1 MHGVAASCSTPQP
14 PPPAAS
20 LLAPGF
26 RFHPTDE
33 ELVGYYLK
41 RKVSG
46 RPLRIDVIA
55 EVDLCKCEPW
65 ELPGRS
71 RLQSRDLEWYF
82 FCPVDRKYP
91 NRSRT
96 NRATARGY
104 WKTTCKDRPVHRRGR
119 VVGMKKTLV
128 FHAGRAPHGAR
139 TNWVMHEY
147 RLEDDELTHS
157 GIPQDAFVVCRIF
170 QKSGAGP
177 RNGAQYG
184 APFIE
189 EEWEEE
195 DEKAADGLSVA
206 PFGGDAEINEA
217 LNSEFMEINDLL
229 QSKHMGHQNGRAA
242 LCLEDTDGQG
252 SDSHP
257 LDPIHILD
265 VFPEEIHNDQN
276 LTDKVVN
283 CIYEPN
289 LRSSRTLT
297 GGSGEQIILN
307 DIAYSSPVQLEE
319 FVELNDL
326 EDDSMNISYPFGEG
340 FVSCPLLACHASYVN
355 RVHYGLDDDE
365 FFDAVI
371 QSAEPVVDNFNLETT
386 DPLNTLSSDYA
397 SYQDAQDMVF
407 HDASSE
413 FLTNGQDIV
422 NRVHDGRNLHYGLE
436 DDEFFDAAFQ
446 SAEPVVDNF
455 NLQAT
460 DPLNTLSGDYASHQ
474 DAQDMVFH
482 DASSEFLA
490 NGQDNSVYQNEL
502 LYSSIAGPQSSNFD
516 AEVMANFDALDDGL
530 ENDSFSSLEILE
542 HEDSSALSQLI
553 SEVDGGDGT
562 TNMAIPELLY
572 TNVGGNLLPALPL
585 THNQFVNDYENIPV
599 APDIKQNVNGKRTIT
614 SHLVNMLGSISAPP
628 AFAAEY
634 PASLGST
641 HVTVGMVDV
650 HGLSATSST
659 GHCSLQ
665 KNGNGDLLLSYSIAE
680 NLGRKKSSGFQPF
693 RKIQD
698 WTISFLLR
706 GGCYPFFLSALVLNI
721 SYKVGM
727 CIYDK

>member
-91 NRSRT
+91 NRYRT

-104 WKTTCKDRPVHRRGR
+104 WKTTGKDRPVHRSGR

-128 FHAGRAPHGAR
+128 FHDGRAPHGAR

-147 RLEDDELTHS
+147 RLEDDELTRS
-157 GIPQDAFVVCRIF
+157 GIPQDAYVVCRIF

-195 DEKAADGLSVA
+195 DEKAADGLSVTL
-206 PFGGDAEINEA
+206 FGGDAEINEA

-229 QSKHMGHQNGRAA
+229 QSKHVGLQSGRAA

-252 SDSHP
+252 SYSHP
-257 LDPIHILD
+257 VDPIHILD
-265 VFPEEIHNDQN
+265 VFPEEIRNDQN
-276 LTDKVVN
+276 LTDKVLD

-289 LRSSRTLT
+289 LQSSQTLM

-319 FVELNDL
+319 FVQLNDL
-326 EDDSMNISYPFGEG
+326 EDDSVNISYPVGEG
-340 FVSCPLLACHASYVN
+340 FVSCPLLECHASFVN
-355 RVHYGLDDDE
+355 RV
-365 FFDAVI
+365 
-371 QSAEPVVDNFNLETT
+371 
-386 DPLNTLSSDYA
+386 
-397 SYQDAQDMVF
+397 
-407 HDASSE
+407 
-413 FLTNGQDIV
+413 
-422 NRVHDGRNLHYGLE
+422 HYGLE
-436 DDEFFDAAFQ
+436 DDEFFDATIQ

-460 DPLNTLSGDYASHQ
+460 DPLNTLSGDYASYQ

-502 LYSSIAGPQSSNFD
+502 LYSSIAGPHSSNFD
-516 AEVMANFDALDDGL
+516 AEVMAYFDALDDGL
-530 ENDSFSSLEILE
+530 ENDIFSSFEILE
-542 HEDSSALSQLI
+542 HKDSSALSQFI

-585 THNQFVNDYENIPV
+585 TDNQFVNEYENIPV

-706 GGCYPFFLSALVLNI
+706 GGCYPFFLSALVLTI

-727 CIYDK
+727 CIYGK

>member
-1 MHGVAASCSTPQP
+1 M
-14 PPPAAS
+14 
-20 LLAPGF
+20 
-26 RFHPTDE
+26 
-33 ELVGYYLK
+33 
-41 RKVSG
+41 
-46 RPLRIDVIA
+46 
-55 EVDLCKCEPW
+55 
-65 ELPGRS
+65 
-71 RLQSRDLEWYF
+71 
-82 FCPVDRKYP
+82 
-91 NRSRT
+91 
-96 NRATARGY
+96 
-104 WKTTCKDRPVHRRGR
+104 
-119 VVGMKKTLV
+119 
-128 FHAGRAPHGAR
+128 
-139 TNWVMHEY
+139 
-147 RLEDDELTHS
+147 
-157 GIPQDAFVVCRIF
+157 CRIF

-195 DEKAADGLSVA
+195 DEKAADGLSVT

-257 LDPIHILD
+257 VDPIHILD
-265 VFPEEIHNDQN
+265 VFPEEIRNDQN
-276 LTDKVVN
+276 LTDKVLD

-289 LRSSRTLT
+289 LQSSQTLT

-307 DIAYSSPVQLEE
+307 DIAYSYPVQLEE
-319 FVELNDL
+319 FVQLNDL
-326 EDDSMNISYPFGEG
+326 EDDSVNISYPVGEG
-340 FVSCPLLACHASYVN
+340 FVSCPLLECHASFVN
-355 RVHYGLDDDE
+355 RV
-365 FFDAVI
+365 
-371 QSAEPVVDNFNLETT
+371 
-386 DPLNTLSSDYA
+386 
-397 SYQDAQDMVF
+397 
-407 HDASSE
+407 
-413 FLTNGQDIV
+413 
-422 NRVHDGRNLHYGLE
+422 HYGLE
-436 DDEFFDAAFQ
+436 DDEFFDAIIQ

-460 DPLNTLSGDYASHQ
+460 DPLNTLSGDYASYQ

-490 NGQDNSVYQNEL
+490 NGHDNSVYQNEL
-502 LYSSIAGPQSSNFD
+502 LYSSIAGPHSSNFD
-516 AEVMANFDALDDGL
+516 AEVMAYFDALDDGL
-530 ENDSFSSLEILE
+530 ENDIFSSFEILE
-542 HEDSSALSQLI
+542 HKDSSASSQFI

-585 THNQFVNDYENIPV
+585 TDNQFVNEYENIPV
-599 APDIKQNVNGKRTIT
+599 APDIKQNINGKRTIT

-698 WTISFLLR
+698 WTVSFLLR
-706 GGCYPFFLSALVLNI
+706 GGCYPFFLSALVLTI

-727 CIYDK
+727 CIYGK